1 MNSTTRKL
9 LILIAVL
16 ILLLAGVLGARFF
29 LAPQG
34 PAESPAPTASADTT
48 AEPTEDPYA
57 ALPTRWSR
65 EEYAK
70 NEAINSDYVF
80 TLRFESGLI
89 DLPVVQGSSND
100 SYLRVDWESGKYT
113 EEGTTFLD
121 FRNVIGEDHNLIVYG
136 HYVYRELD
144 PSQTRMFTPLH
155 QLADEDNYEKNR
167 YVDLLLE
174 DKIQRYEVAD
184 VYYCQLIY
192 DEAEKAYLYTY
203 DDMQYFL
210 TNYTAEYL
218 PIYRRAIDLFRFYD
232 TGVTWD
238 ENDQILT
245 LQTCVENH
253 EELRLIVIA
262 KLVEEVPLP

>member
-29 LAPQG
+29 LTPEE
-34 PAESPAPTASADTT
+34 PEEPVPTETAETT
-48 AEPTEDPYA
+48 AAPAEDPYA
-57 ALPTRWSR
+57 SLPTRWSR

-89 DLPVVQGSSND
+89 DLPVVQGTSND

-167 YVDLLLE
+167 YVEETAFKPE
-174 DKIQRYEVAD
+174 DI
-184 VYYCQLIY
+184 
-192 DEAEKAYLYTY
+192 T
-203 DDMQYFL
+203 
-210 TNYTAEYL
+210 
-218 PIYRRAIDLFRFYD
+218 
-232 TGVTWD
+232 
-238 ENDQILT
+238 
-245 LQTCVENH
+245 
-253 EELRLIVIA
+253 EELLASR
-262 KLVEEVPLP
+262 KY